1 MGWGKKQVSPE
12 VGAFEHLKEMDD
24 SAIKAL
30 MKQHKVTAF
39 KSPKELRKAA
49 DKVGFKG
56 LEGERGMQAL
66 LAGLKGGGTGNRNHQ
81 NIPAKDRVH
90 PSVANRRKQELN
102 QKIQQ
107 AIRSGDRQEQVKLRS
122 QAQREGYL

>member
-1 MGWGKKQVSPE
+1 MWGKKQVSPE
-12 VGAFEHLKEMDD
+12 VGAFKHLKEMDD

-30 MKQHKVTAF
+30 MKQHRVTAF

-66 LAGLKGGGTGNRNHQ
+66 LAGLKGGGTGNRNHR
-81 NIPAKDRVH
+81 NIPEAQRQH
-90 PSVANRRKQELN
+90 PSITRRQRDQLLKDVATARAR
-102 QKIQQ
+102 
-107 AIRSGDRQEQVKLRS
+107 GDRQAEAKLHADAKR
-122 QAQREGYL
+122 RGLI